1 MQRAHLQRQLEFSE
15 DVRVYRRTLAILEYD
30 AGIPIVRIAENM
42 NVDRSSLHRWM
53 GAFCES
59 LSPCNLLE
67 TPRNGGST
75 TSSLYRGT
83 HAVCNCRQRVQKTFV
98 LKEDLRKFVMRT
110 RTSWIL
116 TTLFIAFGSDAGAS
130 MILNGGFEL
139 PSLGSPNRVAI
150 TTLSDWQSSGG
161 FMLLE
166 RGVNGTS
173 GIAAFEGQQFV
184 SFGHSGASNDRLFQ
198 TFNTVIG
205 GIYTVDF
212 HLASIQ
218 GSALQR
224 MRASAFDSL
233 NNLIAFTDS
242 SVTQQNAWVAGT
254 SLIFTAVTSST
265 RLEFQHT
272 LAADVANVALD
283 NVVVNLTT
291 AAVPEP
297 SSLSILFT
305 GFAGIIVS
313 CFVRR
318 NRSLVTSR

>member
-1 MQRAHLQRQLEFSE
+1 
-15 DVRVYRRTLAILEYD
+15 
-30 AGIPIVRIAENM
+30 
-42 NVDRSSLHRWM
+42 
-53 GAFCES
+53 
-59 LSPCNLLE
+59 
-67 TPRNGGST
+67 
-75 TSSLYRGT
+75 
-83 HAVCNCRQRVQKTFV
+83 
-98 LKEDLRKFVMRT
+98 MRT

-116 TTLFIAFGSDAGAS
+116 ATLFIAFGSDAGAS

-173 GIAAFEGQQFV
+173 GIAAFEGRQFV

-233 NNLIAFTDS
+233 NSLIAFTDS

-272 LAADVANVALD
+272 LAAGVANVALD

-291 AAVPEP
+291 HPVPEP
-297 SSLSILFT
+297 STLSMLFT
-305 GFAGIIVS
+305 GFAGIFLC